1 MTRISTAQSQE
12 ASLRAL
18 QRRQADLQ
26 RAQDRLVGGLR
37 VARPSDDPAAV
48 ARAERALADQSR
60 SEGLLRSVEA
70 SRTAMSLVESTM
82 GQAIDL
88 MQSARDTLVAAG
100 NGAYGTGE
108 RQTLAEH
115 LRQVRGQL
123 KTLAN
128 AQNTEGHFLFGG
140 LGGEVSPFVDS
151 GGAVIFQGQAGEA
164 GASLSE
170 SLPLAVDG
178 QSIWLGARTGNGV
191 FQTSAQTQSG
201 SAAWIGTGEV
211 SDPGALA
218 LASGERYEITF
229 DSPTQFSI
237 AHVDAGGASVPYPD
251 AASNSHAYT
260 PGQAIRSL
268 PGMSLMISG
277 TAVAG
282 DKFTVQPST
291 ADLSVFDALDR
302 VIDVLGAPASQA
314 VNAGQRNQVVQAGLN
329 DVDQVLANFQLARSR
344 AGEALNRFDNLE
356 SRTDSRILA
365 DKGIRSQAVD
375 LDLAEGASD
384 VATRQTVYQAA
395 LQSYS
400 MVRKLSLFDYLG
412 N

>member
-37 VARPSDDPAAV
+37 VARPSDDPAAA

-164 GASLSE
+164 GA
-170 SLPLAVDG
+170 P
-178 QSIWLGARTGNGV
+178 
-191 FQTSAQTQSG
+191 
-201 SAAWIGTGEV
+201 
-211 SDPGALA
+211 PGAP
-218 LASGERYEITF
+218 
-229 DSPTQFSI
+229 SPAI
-237 AHVDAGGASVPYPD
+237 
-251 AASNSHAYT
+251 T
-260 PGQAIRSL
+260 PGAISSTWTRLNTCPGRS
-268 PGMSLMISG
+268 M
-277 TAVAG
+277 
-282 DKFTVQPST
+282 
-291 ADLSVFDALDR
+291 R
-302 VIDVLGAPASQA
+302 C
-314 VNAGQRNQVVQAGLN
+314 
-329 DVDQVLANFQLARSR
+329 ARP
-344 AGEALNRFDNLE
+344 
-356 SRTDSRILA
+356 SRTRSSA
-365 DKGIRSQAVD
+365 DRPGP
-375 LDLAEGASD
+375 
-384 VATRQTVYQAA
+384 
-395 LQSYS
+395 
-400 MVRKLSLFDYLG
+400 
-412 N
+412 

>member
-1 MTRISTAQSQE
+1 M
-12 ASLRAL
+12 
-18 QRRQADLQ
+18 
-26 RAQDRLVGGLR
+26 V
-37 VARPSDDPAAV
+37 
-48 ARAERALADQSR
+48 
-60 SEGLLRSVEA
+60 
-70 SRTAMSLVESTM
+70 
-82 GQAIDL
+82 
-88 MQSARDTLVAAG
+88 
-100 NGAYGTGE
+100 
-108 RQTLAEH
+108 
-115 LRQVRGQL
+115 
-123 KTLAN
+123 
-128 AQNTEGHFLFGG
+128 
-140 LGGEVSPFVDS
+140 
-151 GGAVIFQGQAGEA
+151 
-164 GASLSE
+164 
-170 SLPLAVDG
+170 
-178 QSIWLGARTGNGV
+178 
-191 FQTSAQTQSG
+191 
-201 SAAWIGTGEV
+201 
-211 SDPGALA
+211 
-218 LASGERYEITF
+218 
-229 DSPTQFSI
+229 
-237 AHVDAGGASVPYPD
+237 PD

-260 PGQAIRSL
+260 PGQSIRSL